1 VPAITAALQF
11 FRGEWAEAGVFNME
25 QLNPDPFLETM
36 PSIGLDWEVQELQPG
51 KPVINILN

>member
-1 VPAITAALQF
+1 
-11 FRGEWAEAGVFNME
+11 ME